1 MDNFLNFSQRFAK
14 IKSKRLQKAVSAIR
28 GSRNQEILLADA
40 EEAREPAKK
49 GKKRKALPAPDQG
62 TGSAKRI

>member
-28 GSRNQEILLADA
+28 GYRNEDILLADVEGDEGSAKKKGQKRKA
-40 EEAREPAKK
+40 EEAPT
-49 GKKRKALPAPDQG
+49 QG
-62 TGSAKRI
+62 